1 MFGLK
6 KWWVLQHVATPGG
19 PWVPMRL
26 WTLGGHCLAFFMF
39 RARGP
44 FPDQASAQ
52 AWALSD
58 RLLQGEFPVVD
69 VLEAGPFAKAL
80 AYMPDERLTDW
91 LGQLSPLL
99 SQDDWDLTAAGHDKI
114 NLRRIARAVRA
125 ELDARAEEDG
135 ALG

>member
-19 PWVPMRL
+19 PWIPMRL

-58 RLLQGEFPVVD
+58 RLLQGELPEVD
-69 VLEAGPFAKAL
+69 VLEVGPFAKAL
-80 AYMPDERLTDW
+80 AYMPDERLADW

-99 SQDDWDLTAAGHDKI
+99 AQDEWGLTAAGHDKM

-125 ELDARAEEDG
+125 ELDVRAGVVG
-135 ALG
+135 AMG